1 MDSTICNDIKEDLE
15 QIETDTKKI
24 NCGAILD
31 LIKHCIKCFMD
42 SLKCC
47 FKFKVE

>member
-1 MDSTICNDIKEDLE
+1 MEEICHDIKEDLE
-15 QIETDTKKI
+15 QIEADTKKI

-31 LIKHCIKCFMD
+31 LIRHCIKCFMD